1 MRGLD
6 GRSVLMV
13 AGAGT
18 IGTRVSRRLGAECAR
33 VAVADLDVEGA
44 RRVADEITD
53 AGGTAI
59 ALPIDVTAESTITA
73 AIAATADAFGTID
86 AAHVNVA
93 DLSPAVRTNDTDVV
107 TIDMEVFDRVMEV
120 NLRGHVLAAKHLVP
134 VLVERGGGPIVFTS
148 SAGAYLGGP
157 TMVSYAIAKSG
168 LNALVRHIANAYGK
182 QGIRANAVA
191 PGLVLDDA
199 NGRER
204 DPAVLDGLLSR
215 MASDRL
221 GRPEDVASIVAVL
234 LSDDGE
240 WVNGQ
245 IISVDGGMTLRP

>member
-18 IGTRVSRRLGAECAR
+18 IGTRVSRRLGEEGAR
-33 VAVADLDVEGA
+33 VAVADLDLESA
-44 RRVADEITD
+44 QRIADEITD

-59 ALPIDVTAESTITA
+59 AIPIDVTIESTITD
-73 AIAATADAFGTID
+73 AIDTTVDAFGTIE

-93 DLSPAVRTNDTDVV
+93 DLSSAVLANDVDVV
-107 TIDMEVFDRVMEV
+107 SLDMDVFDRVITV

-134 VLVERGGGPIVFTS
+134 ALVERGGGPIVFTS

-168 LNALVRHIANAYGK
+168 LNALVRHIASAYGK
-182 QGIRANAVA
+182 KGIRANAVA
-191 PGLVLDDA
+191 PGLVLDEA

-204 DPAVLDGLLSR
+204 DPAALEGLLAR

-221 GRPEDVASIVAVL
+221 GRAEDIASMVALL
-234 LSDDGE
+234 LSDDGV
-240 WVNGQ
+240 WINGQ